1 MEHLA
6 REVGH
11 VVRAVGA
18 QDWHEMM
25 AAEDS
30 SQAETASPPLG
41 DRVEVLVPVVIEADH
56 DEDVAADPE
65 LVLWVSVKNWTG
77 LVAAALVSSHA
88 QSDSRVDEAIC
99 DLAGK
104 VAGDL
109 ADAVVEMPLAEEIR
123 VAGID
128 FEDLRAQTVAQTGAG
143 FSN

>member
-1 MEHLA
+1 M
-6 REVGH
+6 
-11 VVRAVGA
+11 RAVGA
-18 QDWHEMM
+18 QDSHEMT
-25 AAEDS
+25 AAGDS

-77 LVAAALVSSHA
+77 LVAAALVSSRA
-88 QSDSRVDEAIC
+88 QTDYRVDEAIH

-109 ADAVVEMPLAEEIR
+109 VDAAVEMPLAEEM
-123 VAGID
+123 
-128 FEDLRAQTVAQTGAG
+128 
-143 FSN
+143 